1 MKNMF
6 FCYVTIAILV
16 LSAFSV
22 TAQEQAEA
30 PTYKDGETW
39 QFKVVEKGMAIQT
52 AAAVERNFTVS
63 FSSGGV
69 TARSRFLDARRML
82 AIEDDRQYLQF
93 PLFVGK
99 SWWVIYPGSGSDQIR
114 GTTSVTR
121 LEDVTTVAGTFR
133 TFVIER
139 RDKGFRR
146 GGDAGRGDSRVA
158 GRWSY
163 TYYYSPQTR
172 SIVRYYLTTGIGGRG
187 DSREIELIKFSSD
200 R

>member
-1 MKNMF
+1 MKKIF
-6 FCYVTIAILV
+6 FCCAVMASLF
-16 LSAFSV
+16 LAAFSV
-22 TAQEQAEA
+22 VAQEQAEA

-39 QFKVVEKGMAIQT
+39 QFKMVEKGMAVQT
-52 AAAVERNFTVS
+52 AAAVVRNFTVS
-63 FSSGGV
+63 LSAGRV
-69 TARSRFLDARRML
+69 TVSPRFLEVRRML
-82 AIEDDRQYLQF
+82 AIEDERQYLQF

-99 SWWVIYPGSGSDQIR
+99 SWWVLYPGDGPVQIR

-121 LEDVTTVAGTFR
+121 LEDVTTAAGTFR
-133 TFVIER
+133 AFVIER

-146 GGDAGRGDSRVA
+146 GGDAGRGDGRLA

-172 SIVRYYLTTGIGGRG
+172 SIVKYYLATGIGGRG
-187 DSREIELIKFSSD
+187 GSREFELINSGSD